1 MNWVIG
7 KGSKIIMFKCSEHL
21 CISAASITQNYLKS
35 SSVRKLQQLTSIIG
49 DIKKTRMLPVSY
61 RSFQRQ
67 SQKPDIQGN
76 ELVIWS
82 SETNQAI
89 FDRIRFAYYE
99 LHKRY

>member
-1 MNWVIG
+1 
-7 KGSKIIMFKCSEHL
+7 
-21 CISAASITQNYLKS
+21 
-35 SSVRKLQQLTSIIG
+35 
-49 DIKKTRMLPVSY
+49 MLPVSY

-99 LHKRY
+99 LHKRYWNNRLSHLSDVMKCEIKIDSPDAMNTDKNYRTKWDIIFV